1 MRVRREFRGVWCA
14 LVLAAH
20 GCGDSS
26 GHRRAQSDTRG
37 AGAESMPPTTGRAL
51 APEAMLKHPETPP
64 AAAASASN
72 DAPKPNATP
81 DPNSAAM
88 SVLPNAQPQAAP
100 NTPPATSQPSVGP
113 LVLPAVSAPVRL
125 GTLAGHDMPH
135 AQPNLHFFGTDTG
148 SSYEHKGKLW
158 MLFGDTWPTSDF
170 ICVNTRPDTDDSIA
184 VLPLEYPGGVP
195 ALQFLTRPDAP
206 NELRTIHLL
215 RDGEALSLGPVKV
228 PVTGFSDGE
237 QAFALFQRLEPQR
250 CDAPVEAGSMACATD
265 DQFQCSAGLG
275 LCDPQLVALRLV
287 CDVTRAQTC
296 LATQQCVGTSLCI
309 DPNSSQYGDG
319 HFVGQQAAVAYTLEF
334 GKARDATPDTYDSI
348 LAWPTSKFMIPT
360 ARTVR
365 GFTGKLA
372 GNDYRPGHDSV
383 LIWGRPG
390 VSAEHEREGQ
400 LYLFTHRLPLPLDA
414 AGKLQFAPQYFAG
427 VDSASGEPRWSS
439 HQSEAQALALDGKRG
454 GDPHEQASVLG
465 TMTVSWLG
473 SPIDKW
479 VMLYG
484 GDAADFT
491 MTDAKA
497 DRAGRTPGAIW
508 IRFADQPWG
517 PFSPPTPHLLPGDP
531 RQTGTGYGPGGY
543 LFHPN
548 CVSAPQLT
556 CAPTDP
562 HRPLDTL
569 LSGCP
574 IAIPDQGRL
583 YSPSIIDSYTQPNA
597 DGGLDMIW
605 NVSTWDPYAVQL
617 FRTSVQPASQLERP
631 LDEVADERA
640 LARLSDWRRLPVLGE
655 TARYTQ
661 QSSHDRGTT
670 DTSFPLSDHG
680 NRDFNNFVCASA
692 NAQLSSNQ
700 VAPFKYDL
708 PACPERYVR
717 GAVLSRFEG
726 AGHMLRMWVG
736 AQSFMSGPP
745 GHMLLRIYV
754 DDDPRPRI
762 DVPLAQALDGS
773 AGEIFAPPFGA
784 GSPLR
789 MAWYYPV
796 SFRKKLI
803 VALDQVGDSDE
814 VFYQC
819 DVVSE
824 PPSPE
829 PLSAARLDQRELALQ
844 QLGAVFHPA
853 GSQSLLRES
862 ARLSLAAG
870 ARQQLELSGP
880 ATIHELQVRV
890 HEADLSV
897 LTTVR
902 VRARWDGAQ
911 APAIELSVADLLGGS
926 VPPEVSSLALTSV
939 AENGDRILTLKLPM
953 PFRERA
959 QFEFENTGTSSA
971 SFELRF
977 VGEHSVPSEAFGH
990 LHVQRTETLGPTL
1003 DTERVA
1009 VEAQGR
1015 GRLVGTCN
1023 QVVGHADPNAGY
1035 QSDPLNLLEG
1045 DVRIQI
1051 DGELALNGTGSEE
1064 YADDVFYF
1072 KDAPHGNAF
1081 AQAWGVTDTQQT
1093 PAGRASFCHW
1103 HVLGGELDYNR
1114 SLRMVFEVSGTRNP
1128 SIVERHQ
1135 TVAYLYQAD

>member
-1 MRVRREFRGVWCA
+1 
-14 LVLAAH
+14 L
-20 GCGDSS
+20 
-26 GHRRAQSDTRG
+26 
-37 AGAESMPPTTGRAL
+37 
-51 APEAMLKHPETPP
+51 TPP
-64 AAAASASN
+64 LQTAST
-72 DAPKPNATP
+72 PEHPATP
-81 DPNSAAM
+81 ALDATTAPDDSA
-88 SVLPNAQPQAAP
+88 NAAP
-100 NTPPATSQPSVGP
+100 DANVTDMSAPPGAVQNEPSVSPAGGSSVAP

-135 AQPNLHFFGTDTG
+135 AQPNLHFYGTDTG

-170 ICVNTRPDTDDSIA
+170 ICVNTRPLTDDSIA
-184 VLPLEYPGGVP
+184 LLPLAYPGGVP
-195 ALQFLTRPDAP
+195 ALEFLTQPDAP
-206 NELRTIHLL
+206 NELRTIHLI
-215 RDGEALSLGPVKV
+215 RDGEELSLGPIKV
-228 PVTGFSDGE
+228 PLTGFSDGE

-250 CDAPVEAGSMACATD
+250 CGAPPEAGSLACPTD
-265 DQFQCSAGLG
+265 DQFQCSDGLG

-287 CDVTRAQTC
+287 CDMTRAQTC
-296 LATQQCVGTSLCI
+296 LPTQQCAATSLCI
-309 DPNSSQYGDG
+309 DPNSSPYGDG
-319 HFVGQQAAVAYTLEF
+319 HFTGQQAAVAYTLEF
-334 GKARDATPDTYDSI
+334 GKAREATPDTYDSI
-348 LAWPTSKFMIPT
+348 LAWPTSKFMIAT

-365 GFTGKLA
+365 AFTSKLA
-372 GNDYRPGHDSV
+372 GNDYRPGQDSV

-390 VSAEHEREGQ
+390 VSAEHERDAQ
-400 LYLFTHRLPLPLDA
+400 LYLMTHRLPLKLDG

-427 VDSASGEPRWSS
+427 VDPASGEPRWSTQQS
-439 HQSEAQALALDGKRG
+439 HAQALALDGKRG
-454 GDPHEQASVLG
+454 GDPYEQVNILG

-473 SPIDKW
+473 PPIDKW

-484 GDAADFT
+484 GDAGDFT
-491 MTDAKA
+491 LTDAKA

-508 IRFADQPWG
+508 MRFADHPWG

-531 RQTGTGYGPGGY
+531 RQSDTGYGPGGY
-543 LFHPN
+543 LFDPT
-548 CVSAPQLT
+548 CVSTPQQT

-569 LSGCP
+569 LQGCP
-574 IAIPDQGRL
+574 IAIQDKGRL
-583 YSPSIIDSYTQPNA
+583 YNPGIIDSYTHANA
-597 DGGLDMIW
+597 EGGLDIIW

-617 FRTSVQPASQLERP
+617 FRTSLAPASQLQRP
-631 LDEVADERA
+631 SDEVADERA
-640 LARLSDWRRLPVLGE
+640 LARLSDWRRLPVLGD

-661 QSSHDRGTT
+661 QTSHDRGTS
-670 DTSFPLSDHG
+670 DASFPLSDHG
-680 NRDFNNFVCASA
+680 NRDFNNFVCVSA
-692 NAQLSSNQ
+692 DAQLSSNQ

-708 PACPERYVR
+708 QACPESYVK
-717 GAVLSRFEG
+717 GAVMSRFEG
-726 AGHMLRMWVG
+726 EGHMLRMWLG
-736 AQSFMSGPP
+736 AQSLMSGPQ
-745 GHMLLRIYV
+745 GNMVLRIYV

-762 DVPLAQALDGS
+762 DVPLAAVLDGT

-803 VALDQVGDSDE
+803 VALDQVGDFDE

-819 DVVSE
+819 DVVSD
-824 PPSPE
+824 PQSSA

-853 GSQSLLRES
+853 GSQPLLHEPV
-862 ARLSLAAG
+862 RLSLAAG
-870 ARQQLELSGP
+870 ASQELELSGP
-880 ATIHELQVRV
+880 ATIDELRVRV
-890 HEADLSV
+890 READLS
-897 LTTVR
+897 LLGTLR

-911 APAIELSVADLLGGS
+911 VPAIDLSVADLLGGS
-926 VPPEVSSLALTSV
+926 VPPTISSLALTSV
-939 AENGDRILTLKLPM
+939 AEDGDRILALKLPM

-959 QFEFENTGTSSA
+959 QFAFENTGTSAA
-971 SFELRF
+971 SLELRF
-977 VGEHSVPSEAFGH
+977 VGEHSVPDASFGH
-990 LHVQRTETLGPTL
+990 LHVQRTETVGPTM
-1003 DTERVA
+1003 DSERVA

-1035 QSDPLNLLEG
+1035 QSDPLNMLEG

-1072 KDAPHGNAF
+1072 RDAPHGNAF
-1081 AQAWGVTDTQQT
+1081 DQAWGVVDSAQT
-1093 PAGRASFCHW
+1093 PPGRASFCRW
-1103 HVLGGELDYNR
+1103 HVLGGELDFNR
-1114 SLRMVFEVSGTRNP
+1114 SLRMSFELGGAGNP
-1128 SIVERHQ
+1128 SLVERHQ

>member
-1 MRVRREFRGVWCA
+1 MRKAVGMRARGQLRGFLFA
-14 LVLAAH
+14 LMLAAN
-20 GCGDSS
+20 GCSAAADRRHAQADTPRSAADSS
-26 GHRRAQSDTRG
+26 TPMLEDASLPEQPAT
-37 AGAESMPPTTGRAL
+37 P
-51 APEAMLKHPETPP
+51 APD
-64 AAAASASN
+64 AAAAAAEAAAAN
-72 DAPKPNATP
+72 DAAL
-81 DPNSAAM
+81 SAPPM
-88 SVLPNAQPQAAP
+88 AAP
-100 NTPPATSQPSVGP
+100 SEPTASPAPGASLAPQPW
-113 LVLPAVSAPVRL
+113 PAVSAPVRL
-125 GTLAGHDMPH
+125 GTLAGRDMPH
-135 AQPNLHFFGTDTG
+135 AQPSLHFYGTDTG

-170 ICVNTRPDTDDSIA
+170 ICVDTRPDTDDAIA
-184 VLPLEYPGGVP
+184 LLPLAYPGGVP
-195 ALQFLTRPDAP
+195 PLEFLTQPDAP
-206 NELRTIHLL
+206 NDMRTIHLL
-215 RDGEALSLGPVKV
+215 RAGELLSLGPIKV

-250 CDAPVEAGSMACATD
+250 CDAPLDAGSLPCPTD
-265 DQFQCSAGLG
+265 EQFQCSEGLG

-287 CDVTRAQTC
+287 CDMTRAQTC
-296 LATQQCVGTSLCI
+296 LPTQQCSATSLCI

-319 HFVGQQAAVAYTLEF
+319 HFTGQQAAVAYTLEF
-334 GKARDATPDTYDSI
+334 GKAREATPEVYDSI
-348 LAWPTSKFMIPT
+348 LALPTSKFMIPT
-360 ARTVR
+360 ARTVQA
-365 GFTGKLA
+365 FTGKLA

-383 LIWGRPG
+383 LVWGRPG

-400 LYLFTHRLPLPLDA
+400 LYLFTHRLPLSLDG

-427 VDSASGEPRWSS
+427 VDPASGEPRWSTR
-439 HQSEAQALALDGKRG
+439 QSQARAIALDGKRD
-454 GDPHEQASVLG
+454 GDPHEQANILG
-465 TMTVSWLG
+465 TMTISWLG

-508 IRFADQPWG
+508 IRFADHPWG
-517 PFSPPTPHLLPGDP
+517 PFSPPVPHLLPGDP
-531 RQTGTGYGPGGY
+531 RQSGSGYGPGGY
-543 LFHPN
+543 LFDPK
-548 CVSAPQLT
+548 CVSTSQLS

-574 IAIPDQGRL
+574 VAIQDKGRL
-583 YSPSIIDSYTQPNA
+583 YNPNIIDSYTQANA

-617 FRTSVQPASQLERP
+617 FRSSVAKASQLSRP
-631 LDEVADERA
+631 MDEVADERA
-640 LARLSDWRRLPVLGE
+640 LARLSDWRRLPVLGDS
-655 TARYTQ
+655 ARYTQ
-661 QSSHDRGTT
+661 QSSYDRGST
-670 DTSFPLSDHG
+670 DSSFPLSDHG

-692 NAQLSSNQ
+692 DAQLSSNQ
-700 VAPFKYDL
+700 IAPFKYDL
-708 PACPERYVR
+708 PACPESYVR

-726 AGHMLRMWVG
+726 AGHMLRMWLG
-736 AQSFMSGPP
+736 AQSLMSGAPSN
-745 GHMLLRIYV
+745 MQLRIYV

-762 DVPLAQALDGS
+762 DVPLAALLDGS
-773 AGEIFAPPFGA
+773 AGEIFAAPFGA

-803 VALDQVGDSDE
+803 VALDQVGDLDE

-819 DVVSE
+819 DVVAD
-824 PPSPE
+824 PE
-829 PLSAARLDQRELALQ
+829 STQPLPAARLDQRELALQ

-853 GSQSLLRES
+853 GSQPLLREP

-880 ATIHELQVRV
+880 ATIDEFRVRLREVDLSLLGTLRVRV
-890 HEADLSV
+890 
-897 LTTVR
+897 
-902 VRARWDGAQ
+902 RWDGAQ
-911 APAIELSVADLLGGS
+911 TPAIDLSLADLLGGS
-926 VPPEVSSLALTSV
+926 VPPAVSSLALTSV
-939 AENGDRILTLKLPM
+939 SEDGDRILALKLPM

-959 QFEFENTGTSSA
+959 LIEFENSATSSVN
-971 SFELRF
+971 FELRLL
-977 VGEHSVPSEAFGH
+977 GEQSVPSEAFGH
-990 LHVQRTETLGPTL
+990 LHVQRNETLGPTS
-1003 DTERVA
+1003 DRERVA

-1015 GRLVGTCN
+1015 GRLVGACN

-1072 KDAPHGNAF
+1072 RDAPHGNAF
-1081 AQAWGVTDTQQT
+1081 DQAWGVVDSQQT
-1093 PAGRASFCHW
+1093 PPGRASFCRW
-1103 HVLGGELDYNR
+1103 HVLGGELDYAR
-1114 SLRMVFEVSGTRNP
+1114 SLRMIFELGGAGNP
-1128 SIVERHQ
+1128 SLVERHQ